1 MGGVKL
7 ETMYLEKD
15 GRMARLVLN
24 RPAVLNAANLQWV
37 DDFSALAEA
46 VASDEAIHVLT
57 ITGAGRAFCSGIDLK
72 ALSAGQTTQRFFRDW
87 ERALRSLETMDKV
100 VIAGM
105 HGYAIGGGLQV
116 GLACDIRVAAAGTQF
131 GLTAVK
137 ECLLPGLGTYR
148 LPRFIGMGR
157 AKRLIL
163 TGDLIGAEE
172 AERIG
177 LVDYVVPA
185 ERFEAELCA
194 IAERLLR
201 TASAGAR
208 LSKRV
213 MADAFDA
220 PFEAFLSAYLEAQ
233 REATASD
240 DHREAMA
247 AYREGRDPRF

>member
-1 MGGVKL
+1 MKL

-15 GRMARLVLN
+15 GRLARLVLN
-24 RPAVLNAANLQWV
+24 RPAVLNAANQQWV
-37 DDFSALAEA
+37 EDLNALAEA
-46 VASDEAIHVLT
+46 VAADAAIRVLT

-72 ALSAGQTTQRFFRDW
+72 ALSAGETPQRFFRDW
-87 ERALRSLETMDKV
+87 EHALRTLETMEKV

-105 HGYAIGGGLQV
+105 HGYAIGGGLQI
-116 GLACDIRVAAAGTQF
+116 GLASDIRVAATGTQL

-148 LPRFIGMGR
+148 LPRVIGMGR

-177 LVDYVVPA
+177 LVDYVVPDD
-185 ERFEAELCA
+185 RFEAGLRA
-194 IAERLLR
+194 IAERFLGP
-201 TASAGAR
+201 ASRGAC

-213 MADAFDA
+213 MANAFDA
-220 PFEAFLSAYLEAQ
+220 PFEEFLQAYLEAQ
-233 REATASD
+233 RLATASD

-247 AYREGRDPRF
+247 AYREGREARFQ